1 MQSWGLAVVMGII
14 ALLGLVMASQA
25 GDAVFYGTGL
35 ALFAFSLW
43 DVDRRPGGLWA
54 PGAHHPPPRR
64 RAARLP
70 CFGSATARTTMSCE
84 AL

>member
-35 ALFAFSLW
+35 ALFAFGVLFIFF
-43 DVDRRPGGLWA
+43 VIKRNVGR
-54 PGAHHPPPRR
+54 
-64 RAARLP
+64 
-70 CFGSATARTTMSCE
+70 
-84 AL
+84 